1 MSRTVEYFFSLAS
14 PWAYMGFKPFRAIV
28 ERHGLE
34 VSYKPVG
41 LGFVFDRTGGLPLAQ
56 RHPARQRYRMV
67 ELQRWR
73 QLRGLDFHLWPKH
86 WPFDPTL
93 ADRTVIALLHARRDP
108 TPFLALAHPAIWEK
122 QHNLADEAVLA
133 QLLHETGVEP
143 EPILA
148 AAKGDATEVIYL
160 LNLENAVDK
169 DVFGAPSYVVD
180 GEVFWGQDRLE
191 LLDHM
196 LASGRQAFLPEPK
209 GR

>member
-14 PWAYMGFKPFRAIV
+14 PWAYIGFKPFRAIV
-28 ERHGLE
+28 ERHRLE
-34 VSYKPVG
+34 VAYKPVG
-41 LGFVFDRTGGLPLAQ
+41 LGFVFDRTGGLPLGR

-73 QLRGLDFHLWPKH
+73 QRRGLDFALSPKN

-122 QHNLADEAVLA
+122 EENLADEAVVA
-133 QLLHETGVEP
+133 RLLGEAGVEP
-143 EPILA
+143 APILA
-148 AAKGDATEVIYL
+148 AARGDATEVIYL

-180 GEVFWGQDRLE
+180 GEVYWGQDRLE
-191 LLDHM
+191 LLDDM
-196 LASGRQAFLPEPK
+196 LTSGRQAFQAEPAA
-209 GR
+209 